1 MIGGDIQ
8 MHKLDAAEANPDTSL
23 SGVPGRT
30 GLMWRKIVKSKSLLL
45 MFLPCLL
52 YYFIFKYLP
61 MFGIVISFKD
71 YNLYKGIWASDW
83 VGLKYYK
90 MFFNSPDFWIIL
102 RNTFLLGINKLIFGF
117 PAPIIL
123 ALLLNEVKNMV
134 FKRFVQTVSYLPHFI
149 SNVVV
154 AGMVVMFLSPSQ
166 GFVNHMI
173 QSFGFE
179 PIHFMIK
186 PELFRFI
193 YVGSEVWQHIG
204 WEAIIY
210 LAALSSIDPSLYEA
224 ADIDGASRW
233 RKLWNVTL
241 PGISTTI
248 IILFILNVGRVLE
261 IGFEKVFLLYNPA
274 TYSTADIL
282 STYVYRTGLVSG
294 NFSYAAAIDM
304 FTGIVCFFFIYS
316 TNALSRRLSQTS
328 LW

>member
-1 MIGGDIQ
+1 MNNYAPVIDGPELTVPI
-8 MHKLDAAEANPDTSL
+8 EAQRKKRL
-23 SGVPGRT
+23 
-30 GLMWRKIVKSKSLLL
+30 WRKVVKSKYLLL
-45 MFLPCLL
+45 MFLPCLA
-52 YYFIFKYLP
+52 YYIIFKYAP

-102 RNTFLLGINKLIFGF
+102 RNTFLLGIYKLFFGF

-123 ALLLNEVKNMV
+123 ALLLNEVKNV
-134 FKRFVQTVSYLPHFI
+134 IFKRFVQTVSYLPHFI
-149 SNVVV
+149 SNVIV
-154 AGMVVMFLSPSQ
+154 AGMVVMFLSPST
-166 GFVNHMI
+166 GFVNKI
-173 QSFGFE
+173 IASFGFE
-179 PIHFMIK
+179 PIHFMND
-186 PELFRFI
+186 PSLFRSI
-193 YVGSEVWQHIG
+193 YVASEIWQHIG
-204 WEAIIY
+204 WETIIY
-210 LAALSSIDPSLYEA
+210 LAALTSIDPALYEA

-233 RKLWNVTL
+233 RKLWHVTL
-241 PGISTTI
+241 PGISSTI

-304 FTGIVCFFFIYS
+304 FTGVVCLFFIYT
-316 TNALSRRLSQTS
+316 TNYLSRKISQTS

>member
-1 MIGGDIQ
+1 MN
-8 MHKLDAAEANPDTSL
+8 KLDAAGANPDTS
-23 SGVPGRT
+23 SPVVPGRT
-30 GLMWRKIVKSKSLLL
+30 RFMWRKIAKSKSLLF

-52 YYFIFKYLP
+52 YYLIFKYLP

-90 MFFNSPDFWIIL
+90 MFFNSPDFWILL

-117 PAPIIL
+117 PAPIVL
-123 ALLLNEVKNMV
+123 ALLLNEVKHMV

-166 GFVNHMI
+166 GFVNQLIHSM
-173 QSFGFE
+173 GFE

-186 PELFRFI
+186 PELFRSI
-193 YVGSEVWQHIG
+193 YVSSEVWQHIG

-224 ADIDGASRW
+224 ADMDGASRW

-316 TNALSRRLSQTS
+316 TNALSRRFSETS